1 MFELIQAAV
10 NTFYID
16 CPAKIGVYRFSGNEV
31 LLIDSGNDKDAGR
44 KVLKIINE
52 NGWSLRAIINTH
64 SNADHIG
71 GNKFLADRTGCKI
84 YAKGIERAFC
94 EFPILEPSFLFGGF
108 PSKHLRHKFLMAEMS
123 HANNIEEFIP
133 LSAMEIF
140 PLQGHFFDMIGIKTP
155 DNVVFLADCVFS
167 EAVLKKYP
175 ISFIYD
181 VAGFLKTLD
190 FIETLDG
197 ELFIPSHTD
206 AVKDIKPLA
215 DINRRFVLEIIGVI
229 GQICKKPLTFEA
241 ILKEMF
247 DKYDIKLDISQYALA
262 GSTIRSYLSYM
273 VDNGILDIE
282 VQDNMLLWKK
292 P

>member
-1 MFELIQAAV
+1 MFELVQAAK
-10 NTFYID
+10 NTYYIE
-16 CPAKIGVYRFSGNEV
+16 CPAKIGIYRLTGNEV
-31 LLIDSGNDKDAGR
+31 ILIDSGNDKEAGR

-52 NGWSLRAIINTH
+52 NDWSIQAIINTH

-71 GNKFLADRTGCKI
+71 GNRFLADRTGCKI

-94 EFPILEPSFLFGGF
+94 EFPILEPAFLFGAF
-108 PSKHLRHKFLMAEMS
+108 PGRHLRHKFLLAEPS
-123 HANNIEEFIP
+123 RVNNLEDFVLP
-133 LSAMEIF
+133 PGMEVF
-140 PLQGHFFDMIGIKTP
+140 PLKGHFFDMIGIKTP

-175 ISFIYD
+175 VSFVYD
-181 VAGFLKTLD
+181 VAEFLKTLD

-197 ELFIPSHTD
+197 ETFIPAHTD
-206 AVKDIKPLA
+206 TVKDIRPLA
-215 DINRRFVLEIIGVI
+215 EVNRRVVTEIIGSI
-229 GQICKKPLTFEA
+229 GQICQKPLAFEA
-241 ILKEMF
+241 ILKEVF

-273 VDNGILDIE
+273 ADNDILDME
-282 VQDNMLLWKK
+282 VRDNTLFWKK